1 MPRFLRFFFMHF
13 ANLIPIIVYFTKLG
27 AAPYAPESV
36 LPALTAALVV
46 HAVYM
51 AIAWAV
57 GELKQLDVGL
67 LAFYAVGLVGGMVAP
82 GTILPL
88 YQVYSPALLFL
99 ALGVTA
105 LLPLLL
111 GRTPFTDYYARRQ
124 VPAWQLKLPETD
136 RVSRFMAG
144 YWVLLFLVSAALCA
158 IAPHDPNFTFVYPNL
173 IVVVLGI
180 VLGRWLPLL
189 YFRIFPPGLPR
200 TAEALI
206 MGMPFVFDPR
216 AAADATASI
225 QFNVSGA
232 DPGEYNVRILR
243 GRCESFTGHAPAPDV
258 TVHTPDTVW
267 VRIAHG
273 ELDGTQALLEGQY
286 RAEGDV
292 AVLASL
298 MTWFPRRG

>member
-1 MPRFLRFFFMHF
+1 MHF
-13 ANLIPIIVYFTKLG
+13 GNLIGIVVYFTMLG
-27 AAPYAPESV
+27 GAQYALEGV
-36 LPALTAALVV
+36 QPALVTALVV
-46 HAVYM
+46 HGAYT
-51 AIAWAV
+51 ALAWAV
-57 GELKQLDVGL
+57 GELKQLDLGL
-67 LAFYAVGLVGGMVAP
+67 LAYYAVGAAGGVVAP

-88 YQVYSPALLFL
+88 YQRYSPALLFF

-124 VPAWQLKLPETD
+124 IPAWQLKLPETD
-136 RVSRFMAG
+136 AVGRFIAA
-144 YWVLLFLVSAALCA
+144 YWVVLFFAAAALCVV
-158 IAPHDPNFTFVYPNL
+158 APLDWRFTFLYPNL
-173 IVVVLGI
+173 IVVGLGL
-180 VLGRWLPLL
+180 VAGRWLPAL

-216 AAADATASI
+216 AAADAAASI
-225 QFNVSGA
+225 QFHVSGA
-232 DPGEYNVRILR
+232 DPGVYNVRILR
-243 GRCESFTGHAPAPDV
+243 GRCESLTGRAPAPDV

-298 MTWFPRRG
+298 TTWFPRRG